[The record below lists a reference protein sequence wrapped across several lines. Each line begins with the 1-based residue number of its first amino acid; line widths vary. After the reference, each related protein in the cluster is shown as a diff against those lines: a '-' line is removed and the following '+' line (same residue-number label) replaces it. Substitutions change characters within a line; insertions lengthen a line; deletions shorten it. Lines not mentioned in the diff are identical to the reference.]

1 MKQSYYA
8 VGQTLWSVK
17 IRSER
22 ERVPTADGTF
32 RYSPD
37 ARLFCEWVEWKVE
50 KVTPQFARCR
60 SSDLRVKRVGLND
73 TEVAASKQ
81 GALRLASQK
90 LTTKLARSEREQALD
105 VRKLQLLESLKTR

>member
-1 MKQSYYA
+1 MMSYYT

-22 ERVPTADGTF
+22 ERIPTADGTF
-32 RYSPD
+32 RYSPNTH
-37 ARLFCEWVEWKVE
+37 LFCEWVEWKVE
-50 KVTPQFARCR
+50 SVTPQFARCR
-60 SSDLRVKRVGLND
+60 SSDLRVKRVGLDD

-90 LTTKLARSEREQALD
+90 LTGKLSSSEKQRALD
-105 VRKLQLLESLKTR
+105 VRKLWLLESLKTR